1 MQRFIFSFLVVF
13 ITSGFAVS
21 ARTIPPTTERWG
33 LGVTL
38 GEPTGFSGK
47 YWLSETIGFDGGLS
61 YSFDRYVLL
70 WGGALYHMTSG
81 FPDLEENVGGRFR
94 PYGGAGLGLG
104 VSTDEDRDSSALFF
118 VRFPVGL
125 EWLLREI
132 PIGIFMELSLGLGL
146 VPDTDALIYGGIGAR
161 YYF

>member
-1 MQRFIFSFLVVF
+1 MQRLFFLSLGVF
-13 ITSGFAVS
+13 LISSVELS

-38 GEPTGFSGK
+38 GEPMGFSGK
-47 YWLSETIGFDGGLS
+47 YWVGETLGVDAGLS
-61 YSFDRYVLL
+61 YSFDHYVLL
-70 WGGALYHMTSG
+70 WGGALYHLTSG

-104 VSTDEDRDSSALFF
+104 ISTDEDRDSSGLFF

-132 PIGIFMELSLGLGL
+132 PMGVFMELSLGLGL
-146 VPDTDALIYGGIGAR
+146 VPDTEALIYGGLGAR